1 MKTTKEMIEVMEHFD
16 KGGVVEY
23 RTKDMNIYLKA
34 SEPVWAWHSTDY
46 RIYKEKEYIT
56 IEKWL
61 IYINGAYRVVETSNI
76 ESYTDKNIKVVKLLD
91 SYEIQIEL

>member
-16 KGGVVEY
+16 KGGTVEY

-34 SEPVWAWHSTDY
+34 SEPVWDWDSRDY

-61 IYINGAYRVVETSNI
+61 VVINGAYRVVETSNI
-76 ESYTDKNIKVVKLLD
+76 ESYIDKNIKVINLLD

>member
-1 MKTTKEMIEVMEHFD
+1 MKTIKEMIEVMEHFD

-23 RTKDMNIYLKA
+23 RTNEMNIYLKA

-61 IYINGAYRVVETSNI
+61 VCDNGEYRVVETSDI
-76 ESYTDKNIKVVKLLD
+76 ESHINKNIKVVKLLD
-91 SYEIQIEL
+91 SYEIEL